1 VTVTTEP
8 DPIKTAVPD
17 LRNIPVGRLAELGS
31 TPLAHA
37 IALYRERLKETGI
50 PLSSFQARI

>member
-1 VTVTTEP
+1 MTAPAEP
-8 DPIKTAVPD
+8 AIPTLIPD
-17 LRNIPVGRLAELGS
+17 LRNIPVDRLTELGS

-37 IALYRERLKETGI
+37 IALYRERLKENGI